1 MTMTTLNR
9 TTEPAL
15 AQRDDA
21 RDDRRARVG
30 WARLQAAA
38 AWAAIA
44 SFAVPMIIDRSVEG
58 FFVAMIAPFVIGLL
72 LRWRW
77 RRVGAVWLGVVSL
90 GELLSSA
97 PFLGDALTHP
107 ETLTDFLPLVVFTVA
122 TLVGSVA
129 AIPAFRRGRGPDL
142 PSRSATAVAAAATVL
157 LVLAT
162 GVSVVAAAGVDSAQA
177 QAGDLRLTAKD
188 FQFDQTSMTVTDGT
202 VAVAVTNDDTTRHTF
217 TIDALGV
224 DLNVPP
230 GTTQRVT
237 FGADA
242 GTYRFYCRPHP
253 NMTGNLAVQ

>member
-1 MTMTTLNR
+1 MTTLNR
-9 TTEPAL
+9 TTEPPL

-30 WARLQAAA
+30 WSRLQATA

-72 LRWRW
+72 LRWR
-77 RRVGAVWLGVVSL
+77 RVGAVWLGVVSL
-90 GELLSSA
+90 AELLSSA

-107 ETLTDFLPLVVFTVA
+107 ETLADFLPLVVFTVA

-129 AIPAFRRGRGPDL
+129 AIPAFRLGQRPDL
-142 PSRSATAVAAAATVL
+142 PSRSATAVAAAAIVL

-162 GVSVVAAAGVDSAQA
+162 GASVVAAAGVDSAQA
-177 QAGDLRLTAKD
+177 QAGDIRLTAKD
-188 FQFDQTSMTVTDGT
+188 FQFDQTSITAADGT

-217 TIDALGV
+217 TIDALDV

-237 FGADA
+237 FPADA

-253 NMTGNLAVQ
+253 NMAGDLAVQ